1 MKAVNKAFRITLAT
15 TLVLSQGTWLAPALA
30 SSGSRHQAVTPIA
43 IDELKREYGAGGGG
57 GGSNPTPDPG
67 TGGGSAGY
75 VTGYSSEKTD
85 TVITNQWQTDEGFSE
100 ISNQYGTS
108 PTTWSRTLSDEC
120 YNQFTGFSVSGDVG
134 PGGVGGGVSIDTSYS
149 CAASSTLSGTLQ
161 PKTGVKIYKARVHQN
176 YYNGYRVYKNYSSGS
191 KEYSGNKY
199 YNFSKTWLKYSSV
212 GTQY

>member
-1 MKAVNKAFRITLAT
+1 MKAVDRVLRIALASTLA
-15 TLVLSQGTWLAPALA
+15 LSQGVWLTPALA
-30 SSGSRHQAVTPIA
+30 SSGKHQAVVVIGME
-43 IDELKREYGAGGGG
+43 ELKSEFGAGGG

-85 TVITNQWQTDEGFSE
+85 TIITNQWQTDEGFSE

-120 YNQFTGFSVSGDVG
+120 YNQFTGLSISGDVG
-134 PGGVGGGVSIDTSYS
+134 PGGVGGGIGVDTSYS

-161 PKTGVKIYKARVHQN
+161 PTTGVKIYKARVHQN
-176 YYNGYRVYKNYSSGS
+176 YYNGYRVYKNYSTGS
-191 KEYSGNKY
+191 QVYSGNKY
-199 YNFSKTWLKYSSV
+199 YNFSKTWVKYSSV
-212 GTQY
+212 GKQY